1 MKLFLTDHLLVRL
14 GNKVKLEDNGTF
26 FVDVNTYNGLKNELK
41 NYPLYTELYQEDG
54 KLKNKYFLV
63 LNNEVITEDQI
74 EKKQF
79 DRDMELTVLLQFAGG

>member
-26 FVDVNTYNGLKNELK
+26 FVDVNTYKDLKNELK